1 MHPLRAAL
9 EGLIDYAGLF
19 PPAAL
24 SLGQAL
30 ANMER
35 YAAAPARWA
44 LGRFILRL
52 DHLAGLHARLDAAPS
67 PARSWAVSVL
77 ADASEP
83 LERTIEIVSHFAE
96 RVQPLGV
103 RVAAI
108 EFGGAGVA
116 EIEGIGRLVPAAW
129 DRFVEAPAAGA
140 TPALLDAVAA
150 AGCFAKI
157 RTGGVTADRFPPSSE
172 LAAFMAACASR
183 SLPFKATAGLHH
195 PLRGRYRLTYEPDA
209 RSATM
214 HGFVNL
220 VLAATLLQTGRGG
233 ALEAEI
239 LLDAGDPAQFSFA
252 DSRLC
257 WGGRAFS
264 TADIA
269 SARQALLRSIGSC
282 SFDEPAAE
290 LRQVFGF
297 DVAASSPGD
306 EAAARTGHS

>member
-1 MHPLRAAL
+1 MLGHMHPLRAVL

-24 SLGQAL
+24 SLEQAL

-52 DHLAGLHARLDAAPS
+52 DQLGDLHARLEAAPS
-67 PARSWAVSVL
+67 SARSWAVSVL
-77 ADASEP
+77 ADAAEP
-83 LERTIEIVSHFAE
+83 LERTMEIVSHFAE
-96 RVQPLGV
+96 RLQPLGV

-108 EFGGAGVA
+108 EFGGAGLG
-116 EIEGIGRLVPAAW
+116 EIERIGQVVPAAW
-129 DRFVEAPAAGA
+129 DRFVEVPAADA
-140 TPALLDAVAA
+140 TPRLLDAIAG

-157 RTGGVTADRFPPSSE
+157 RTGGVTADRFPPPSE
-172 LAAFMAACASR
+172 LAAFMAASAAR

-195 PLRGRYRLTYEPDA
+195 PLRGRYRLTDEADA
-209 RSATM
+209 GSAMM

-220 VLAATLLQTGRGG
+220 VLAATLLYTGPGG
-233 ALEAEI
+233 GVETEI
-239 LLDAGDPAQFSFA
+239 LLEAGDPGQFSFA

-257 WGGRAFS
+257 WGGRGFS

-269 SARQALLRSIGSC
+269 AARRALLRSIGSC
-282 SFDEPAAE
+282 SFEDPVAE
-290 LRQVFGF
+290 LRQVF
-297 DVAASSPGD
+297 AYEASTS
-306 EAAARTGHS
+306 